1 MRCSQC
7 AQEHPDED
15 MELTF
20 RRPDAVVALSP
31 EDRSSDVRESDD
43 VCLMRGGRFFVRG
56 VLPLPVTGRSVP
68 YRIGLWVE
76 VDETAYARVDE
87 RWNDPD
93 QADEPAMPARVAN
106 AIPNLPDTLGLDAAL
121 RLTGPRSRPDIFVAD
136 PSHPLALEQAGGITA
151 HRAFEYTL
159 LAMRGGGGGPVH

>member
-7 AQEHPDED
+7 SQEHPVEV

-20 RRPDAVVALSP
+20 RRPDAVVALP
-31 EDRSSDVRESDD
+31 AEERARDVRESDD
-43 VCLMRGGRFFVRG
+43 VCHTRGGRFFVRG
-56 VLPLPVTGRSVP
+56 VLPLPVAGRDEP

-76 VDETAYARVDE
+76 VDEAAYGRVHE

-106 AIPNLPDTLGLDAAL
+106 AIPTLPDTLGLDAAL

-136 PSHPLALEQAGGITA
+136 PSHPLALEQAHGITG

-159 LAMRGGGGGPVH
+159 IAASGSAGPVH